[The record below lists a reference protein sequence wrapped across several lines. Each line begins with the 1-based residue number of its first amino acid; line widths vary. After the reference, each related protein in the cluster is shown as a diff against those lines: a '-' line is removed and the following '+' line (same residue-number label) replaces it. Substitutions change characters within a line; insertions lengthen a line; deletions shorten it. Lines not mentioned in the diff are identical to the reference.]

1 MERTNYWSR
10 TISRRRLMAVSG
22 TAGAGLAALALTG
35 CGDDDDSDDSP
46 GGETPAGGSP
56 QPSASAEAQVPDS
69 KKNGTLLSRQGA
81 AFASIN
87 PYKGLDSGL
96 LWGFT
101 IFDHLFYTPY
111 DTGVRELFLASK
123 IETPDPL
130 TINATIGEGF
140 FHNKAPV
147 NGRAIKATDV
157 KASLESASKQTRISN
172 SSWWTTILSSV
183 AATDDKNITVKL
195 KAPDAWTF
203 TSTNFGSPIAGSII
217 PEEIALDPDR
227 MDTALIGSG
236 RYEFVS
242 HENGTNFQLKRAENW
257 RIKGEPWLA
266 GINYKLIQEQALA
279 LTAFS
284 AEEIYSVAL
293 SNKLE
298 RDQLV
303 QQHGKDVDIDTDVS
317 RSVWTVVHRGDGQWA
332 NPKVMQAISRALDRQ
347 EFIDLMNF
355 GDGELS
361 GPVPPPFGS
370 QALTE
375 AEITGTWGKTD
386 IAEAKA
392 LLSST
397 GFDTSKEYILKF
409 ITPGERGA
417 QFAQI
422 VQQQLKQNLG
432 INIKLVGEDFGN
444 WLAQSLYGSGFDFI
458 TFPSLAYDDPSSYV
472 GAYGKT
478 IGGRPNW
485 AGFVNEELDA
495 AILEQ
500 KATFN
505 DEARNKLVH
514 DIQLK
519 AWELGAPYIPVFV
532 AISNSATWGFVKG
545 RVTGRGSY
553 GLFNGRVY
561 LDQA

>member
-1 MERTNYWSR
+1 MERTNYWTR
-10 TISRRRLMAVSG
+10 RMSRRRLMAASG
-22 TAGAGLAALALTG
+22 AAGAGIAALALTG
-35 CGDDDDSDDSP
+35 CGDDDDDDE
-46 GGETPAGGSP
+46 GEETPDDGSP
-56 QPSASAEAQVPDS
+56 QPSASASAEAGVPDA
-69 KKNGTLLSRQGA
+69 KKNGTLLSRQSA
-81 AFASIN
+81 PYASIN

-111 DTGVRELFLASK
+111 DTGVRELFLATQ
-123 IETPDPL
+123 IETPDEL
-130 TINATIGEGF
+130 TINATVGEGF
-140 FHNKAPV
+140 FHNKPPV

-157 KASLESASKQTRISN
+157 AASLTSASQQTRISN
-172 SSWWTTILSSV
+172 SSWWTQILASV
-183 AATDDKNITVKL
+183 SATDDKNLTVKL

-203 TSTNFGSPIAGSII
+203 TSTNFGSPIASSIL

-227 MDTALIGSG
+227 MDTELIGSG

-242 HENGTNFQLKRAENW
+242 HQNGTNFRIKRADNW
-257 RIKGEPWLA
+257 RIEGEPWLA
-266 GINYKLIQEQALA
+266 GIDYKLIQEQALA

-284 AEEIYSVAL
+284 AQEIYGVGL

-298 RDQLV
+298 RDQIV
-303 QQHGKDVDIDTDVS
+303 SQHGDDVEIDTDVS
-317 RSVWTVVHRGDGQWA
+317 RSVWTLVHRGDGQWA

-355 GDGELS
+355 GDGQLT

-370 QALTE
+370 QALKE
-375 AEITGTWGKTD
+375 SEIADTWGKTD

-397 GFDTSKEYILKF
+397 GFDTSQEYTLKF

-422 VQQQLKQNLG
+422 VQQQLKESLD
-432 INIKLVGEDFGN
+432 ININLVGEDFGN
-444 WLAQSLYGSGFDFI
+444 WLAQSLYGGAFDFI
-458 TFPSLAYDDPSSYV
+458 TFPSLSYDDPSSYV
-472 GAYGKT
+472 GAYGKQ

-485 AGFVNEELDA
+485 AAFVNEELDA
-495 AILEQ
+495 DLLEQ
-500 KATFN
+500 KAEFD

-532 AISNSATWGFVKG
+532 AISNTATWGFVKG
-545 RVTGRGSY
+545 RIRGRGSY
-553 GLFNGRVY
+553 GLFHGRIY
-561 LDQA
+561 LDQG